1 MCAKSCDHNSQA
13 FLTVICDVV
22 MNFDREVSKR
32 LLDVDYYIK
41 KEQLFAL
48 FEIGGYS
55 SKLNLAPTDEQ
66 MVRFLRTKG
75 KL

>member
-1 MCAKSCDHNSQA
+1 
-13 FLTVICDVV
+13 
-22 MNFDREVSKR
+22 MNFEREVSKR

>member
-1 MCAKSCDHNSQA
+1 MCAKSWCDHNSQA

-48 FEIGGYS
+48 FEIGES
-55 SKLNLAPTDEQ
+55 ILITD
-66 MVRFLRTKG
+66 RNIL
-75 KL
+75 